1 MLLCCLLLFRALSLL
16 TEIINTVLFMACQ
29 MSQYA
34 YAILTSRVDG
44 LMVHIVLYHKIMN

>member
-1 MLLCCLLLFRALSLL
+1 
-16 TEIINTVLFMACQ
+16 

-44 LMVHIVLYHKIMN
+44 LMVHIVLYHKIMNWLSPVIHQLHMALSVAQG